1 MGLIFT
7 LRRVVVDVAE
17 KLHTLNGLASSSD
30 RSTTGET
37 GIGILW
43 IGSMWDEDA
52 LLRAG
57 GKKTAFIV

>member
-1 MGLIFT
+1 ME
-7 LRRVVVDVAE
+7 DVAE

-43 IGSMWDEDA
+43 IGSMIGW
-52 LLRAG
+52 RR
-57 GKKTAFIV
+57 IVTCRREEKLP